1 MPRVI
6 HHHSGNVLFPS
17 AGSGREKNAPLPDDG
32 LIRDMQTGDEAALG
46 AAIEKYTAYVGTI
59 VWNIV
64 NGSLNEADAKE
75 IVSGVFFSLWKNCS
89 KVRPGKLKAYLGS
102 IARSKA
108 LDALRHAKRD
118 VSLDD
123 DFVEVS
129 IPGPENDAVKA
140 EEYAALRN
148 AVERLPEP
156 DHTIFI
162 RHYYY
167 YQKTGEIAETM
178 GLNVN
183 TVQSKLRRGREI
195 LRRELEKGGC
205 FIG

>member
-1 MPRVI
+1 
-6 HHHSGNVLFPS
+6 
-17 AGSGREKNAPLPDDG
+17 
-32 LIRDMQTGDEAALG
+32 MQAGDESALG
-46 AAIEKYTAYVGTI
+46 IAIDRYTAYAGTI

-64 NGSLNEADAKE
+64 SGKANEADAKE
-75 IVSGVFFSLWKNCS
+75 ILSEVFYTLWKNRE
-89 KVRPGKLKAYLGS
+89 KIRPGRLKAYLGS

-108 LDALRHAKRD
+108 LDALKQHANRD

-123 DFVEVS
+123 DLVEVN
-129 IPGPENDAVKA
+129 IPGPENDVVKA
-140 EEYAALRN
+140 EEYAALKR
-148 AVERLPEP
+148 ALDALPEP

-167 YQKTGEIAETM
+167 YQTTGEIAGKM
-178 GLNVN
+178 GLNIN

-195 LRRELEKGGC
+195 LRRELEKGGY

>member
-1 MPRVI
+1 MPKVN
-6 HHHSGNVLFPS
+6 HL
-17 AGSGREKNAPLPDDG
+17 DDG
-32 LIRDMQTGDEAALG
+32 LIRDMQAGDETALG
-46 AAIEKYTAYVGTI
+46 IAIDRYTAYVGTI

-64 NGSLNEADAKE
+64 SGSLNEADAKE
-75 IVSGVFFSLWKNCS
+75 VISEVFYTLWKNS
-89 KVRPGKLKAYLGS
+89 AKIQPGKLKAYLGS

-108 LDALRHAKRD
+108 LDALKKHANRD

-123 DFVEVS
+123 DLVEFS
-129 IPGPENDAVKA
+129 NCIPGPETDVVKA
-140 EEYAALRN
+140 EEYAALKR
-148 AVERLPEP
+148 ALDRLPEP

-167 YQKTGEIAETM
+167 YQKTGEIAGKM
-178 GLNVN
+178 GLNIN

-195 LRRELEKGGC
+195 LRRELEKGGY